1 MVNDEAQGTHLPLN
15 CFGYMRPYEIH
26 ISVVHSY
33 RKSEDRLP
41 EIVPQKEIVG
51 LIDQARDLSLFL
63 WSERGQMKLA
73 NDVKEGQSVSWGL
86 VEVNVEVM
94 LIDEIVD
101 ELVLSCSSCQVD
113 NCEFVLNRFVHEGG
127 ELVEES

>member
-1 MVNDEAQGTHLPLN
+1 
-15 CFGYMRPYEIH
+15 MRSYEID
-26 ISVVHSY
+26 IGVVHSY

-51 LIDQARDLSLFL
+51 LIDQVHHLSLFL
-63 WSERGQMKLA
+63 WSERSKMKLA
-73 NDVKEGQSVSWGL
+73 YDVKEGQSVSWGL

-94 LIDEIVD
+94 LINEIVD
-101 ELVLSCSSCQVD
+101 ELVLSCSSCQMH
-113 NCEFVLNRFVHEGG
+113 NCEFVLNRFVHEGR